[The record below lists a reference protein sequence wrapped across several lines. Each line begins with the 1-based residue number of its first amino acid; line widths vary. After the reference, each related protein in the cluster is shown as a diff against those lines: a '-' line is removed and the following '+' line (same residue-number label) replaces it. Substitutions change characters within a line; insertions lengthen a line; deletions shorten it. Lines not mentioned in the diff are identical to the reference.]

1 MLPDAVILSLRDLV
15 PNIIRVPRVFPPV
28 KHRST
33 RDAVEDLR
41 KGGFLIQIDEEVD
54 AHLEMAEIQRRVYA
68 NNGPA
73 LLFTNI
79 RGLPFPSRLEFV
91 RVD

>member
-1 MLPDAVILSLRDLV
+1 M
-15 PNIIRVPRVFPPV
+15 FPTV

-41 KGGFLIQIDEEVD
+41 KGGYLIQIDEQVD

-68 NNGPA
+68 NAARRRSSGWIGA
-73 LLFTNI
+73 TFCRT
-79 RGLPFPSRLEFV
+79 RL
-91 RVD
+91 RMRRC